1 MSCVVMYGKR
11 MSVVVET
18 VKRRRAYKRFTQF
31 RAVSWKRQESL
42 LMTLFLCMPDTKSCK
57 SVACLSTSSSCEA
70 GHRWTHP
77 SWIRRPHK

>member
-31 RAVSWKRQESL
+31 RAVS
-42 LMTLFLCMPDTKSCK
+42 
-57 SVACLSTSSSCEA
+57 
-70 GHRWTHP
+70 
-77 SWIRRPHK
+77 